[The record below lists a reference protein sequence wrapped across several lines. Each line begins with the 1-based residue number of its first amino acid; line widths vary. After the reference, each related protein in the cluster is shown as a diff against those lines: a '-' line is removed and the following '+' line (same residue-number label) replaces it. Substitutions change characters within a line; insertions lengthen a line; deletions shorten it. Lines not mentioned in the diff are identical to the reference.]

1 MVIREGVYLMKKFA
15 CLLVALTI
23 LLCTFAPCALAD
35 GKVWENCTV
44 GLTKVAPGDLI
55 KGNVVLIDD
64 TGKNLGAYDLC
75 VHYGSEGKLDLG
87 FDSTSGW
94 LGWGTVAGK
103 PLIETINYYGFNF
116 TELPVINNIFYQPPE
131 TADSTHIVLWGAV
144 MTVSALCAMVLVK
157 RKDQI

>member
-1 MVIREGVYLMKKFA
+1 MKKFA
-15 CLLVALTI
+15 CLLIALTL
-23 LLCTFAPCALAD
+23 LLCTFAPCALAA

-44 GLTKVAPGDLI
+44 GLSKVAPGDVI
-55 KGNVVLIDD
+55 KGGVVLIDD
-64 TGKNLGAYDLC
+64 TGKSLGSYDLC

-87 FDSTSGW
+87 YDSTSGW

-131 TADSTHIVLWGAV
+131 TADSTHIVLWSAMMV
-144 MTVSALCAMVLVK
+144 VSALCTVVLVK
-157 RKDQI
+157 KKNQL